1 MYSKIKQNN
10 QIFSIFDE
18 IKPRNNSNKLLH
30 PLINNKIHNSLMKSI
45 NSALCL
51 NTLYLSIIVVSFDK

>member
-30 PLINNKIHNSLMKSI
+30 PLINNKIRNSSMKST

>member
-10 QIFSIFDE
+10 QIFSTFDE

-30 PLINNKIHNSLMKSI
+30 PLINNKIRNSSMKSI